1 MMNILHTVE
10 LYSPIQ
16 GGAQEV
22 IKQIS
27 ERLVDKGH
35 KVTIATTYC
44 KDRNFKDLHGVHIEE
59 FDVSGNSIR
68 GIKEGK
74 KGEVDRY
81 IEFVKN
87 GHFDIMMNYAAQQ
100 WTADCIMPHIE
111 YVNFPAIFAPC
122 GFSGL
127 YNRNYDDYF
136 SQIPN
141 YLRNYAAH
149 ILHSSVYR
157 DAQFY
162 RDNDIPFHVITNAA
176 SETEFNSPAQI
187 NFRKK
192 YGVAENVPLLLTVG
206 SHTGFKGHRLVIE
219 AFRQANI
226 GKSVL
231 AIIGNTVS
239 NDNCLMDCKR
249 RAWRSY
255 IYSMGKKKVLVLD
268 IPRDEVIAAYQA
280 ADVFVFGSNIECSPL
295 VLFEAMA
302 SATPFIASNA
312 GNSEE
317 IAQWSEAGFI
327 VQSEVNENGYVY
339 ASRKEF
345 AQKIENVLADKSTL
359 EKMKQKGKENWQKRF
374 TWDFIST
381 EYEKL
386 YSEVITNH
394 KQ

>member
-1 MMNILHTVE
+1 MHLADFRA
-10 LYSPIQ
+10 Y
-16 GGAQEV
+16 
-22 IKQIS
+22 
-27 ERLVDKGH
+27 
-35 KVTIATTYC
+35 TIA
-44 KDRNFKDLHGVHIEE
+44 
-59 FDVSGNSIR
+59 
-68 GIKEGK
+68 
-74 KGEVDRY
+74 
-81 IEFVKN
+81 
-87 GHFDIMMNYAAQQ
+87 IMM
-100 WTADCIMPHIE
+100 II
-111 YVNFPAIFAPC
+111 
-122 GFSGL
+122 
-127 YNRNYDDYF
+127 F

-176 SETEFNSPAQI
+176 SETEFNSPTQI

-192 YGVAENVPLLLTVG
+192 YGIAENVPLLLTVG
-206 SHTGFKGHRLVIE
+206 SHTGYKGHRLVIE
-219 AFRQANI
+219 AFREANI

-231 AIIGNTVS
+231 VIIGNTVS

-255 IYSMGKKKVLVLD
+255 LYSMGKKKVLVLD

-339 ASRKEF
+339 ASRTEF
-345 AQKIENVLADKSTL
+345 AQKIENVLADKNTL
-359 EKMKQKGKENWQKRF
+359 EKMKQKGKENWKKRF